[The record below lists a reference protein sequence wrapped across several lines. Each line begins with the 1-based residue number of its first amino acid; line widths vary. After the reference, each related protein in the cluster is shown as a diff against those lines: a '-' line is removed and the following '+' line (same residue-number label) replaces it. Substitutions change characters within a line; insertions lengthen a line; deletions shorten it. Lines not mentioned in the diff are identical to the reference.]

1 MPITERMGY
10 GNSIHNVLMEI
21 HRRYLD
27 GEDVT
32 KVNIE
37 ELVETHVHIPYA
49 TGVVLDN
56 IKETTKNVTNL
67 FIENV

>member
-1 MPITERMGY
+1 MYGFCLPITERMGY

-32 KVNIE
+32 KVNVDL
-37 ELVETHVHIPYA
+37 LVDTHVHIPYA
-49 TGVVLDN
+49 TELVLDN
-56 IKETTKNVTNL
+56 IKCKGY
-67 FIENV
+67 